1 MTTGSGLSTGTGLKA
16 LLAAI
21 QRSPIVVR
29 FASQLS
35 QVRDQLSQ
43 VRDQLSQVRDQL
55 SQVRDQLSQ
64 VRDWA
69 SWQKVPWASVRRSP
83 DVDAY
88 VLAWIASHVRAR
100 RQPRSFI

>member
-1 MTTGSGLSTGTGLKA
+1 MTTGSGLSAGTGLAA

-29 FASQLS
+29 FAGQLS
-35 QVRDQLSQ
+35 QVRAWANRQN
-43 VRDQLSQVRDQL
+43 
-55 SQVRDQLSQ
+55 SQ

-69 SWQKVPWASVRRSP
+69 SWQKIPWANVRRSP

-88 VLAWIASHVRAR
+88 VLAWIASHVRTR
-100 RQPRSFI
+100 RRPRSFI

>member
-21 QRSPIVVR
+21 QRSPIVLR
-29 FASQLS
+29 FAS
-35 QVRDQLSQ
+35 
-43 VRDQLSQVRDQL
+43 QLSQVRDQL

-69 SWQKVPWASVRRSP
+69 SWQKVPWANVRRLP

>member
-1 MTTGSGLSTGTGLKA
+1 MTTGSGLSAGSGLGA

-43 VRDQLSQVRDQL
+43 VRD
-55 SQVRDQLSQ
+55 
-64 VRDWA
+64 WA
-69 SWQKVPWASVRRSP
+69 SWQKMPWASVRRSP

-88 VLAWIASHVRAR
+88 VLAWIASHVRTR

>member
-43 VRDQLSQVRDQL
+43 VRD
-55 SQVRDQLSQ
+55 
-64 VRDWA
+64 WA
-69 SWQKVPWASVRRSP
+69 SWQKVPWANVRRSP

-88 VLAWIASHVRAR
+88 VLAWIASHVR

>member
-43 VRDQLSQVRDQL
+43 VRD
-55 SQVRDQLSQ
+55 
-64 VRDWA
+64 WA

-88 VLAWIASHVRAR
+88 VLAWIASHVRTR

>member
-29 FASQLS
+29 FAS
-35 QVRDQLSQ
+35 QLSQ

>member
-1 MTTGSGLSTGTGLKA
+1 MTTGSRLPTGTGLKA

-29 FASQLS
+29 FAS
-35 QVRDQLSQ
+35 
-43 VRDQLSQVRDQL
+43 QL

>member
-1 MTTGSGLSTGTGLKA
+1 MTTGSGLSAGTGLGA

-35 QVRDQLSQ
+35 QVRDWAS
-43 VRDQLSQVRDQL
+43 RDWAS
-55 SQVRDQLSQ
+55 
-64 VRDWA
+64 RDWA
-69 SWQKVPWASVRRSP
+69 SWQKIPWASVRRSP
-83 DVDAY
+83 DVDGY
-88 VLAWIASHVRAR
+88 VLAWIASHVRTR